1 MIYKFKIKNKK
12 KRLLQN
18 MKYRIY
24 IKNNNKVN
32 NSFYL

>member
-1 MIYKFKIKNKK
+1 MIYKFKIKNK